1 MTTAARASV
10 RPQQT
15 QLAPHAAAEQ
25 RWKRTARTLTE
36 KGSRDP
42 TAGAVGGEGHFQSPA
57 RESRVQPLARTAAS
71 AERLGGGAS
80 TLPGPERRT
89 AVTLNEGLPCHESTT
104 LQNVTDQGNEEERP
118 AFGNRM
124 REQSRRWA
132 DMQRF
137 RHWVIFVSNAC
148 ESRRLTRPPE
158 AAEAAFLVRTTR
170 TCRPR

>member
-1 MTTAARASV
+1 MLRLSSDGNERPERYLRKGVGTARRAQWAAKAISRAPPARAAF
-10 RPQQT
+10 T
-15 QLAPHAAAEQ
+15 
-25 RWKRTARTLTE
+25 
-36 KGSRDP
+36 
-42 TAGAVGGEGHFQSPA
+42 
-57 RESRVQPLARTAAS
+57 PLARTAAS
-71 AERLGGGAS
+71 AERLGGAS

-104 LQNVTDQGNEEERP
+104 LRNVTDQGNEEERP